1 MSGAPVVQASAVNPL
16 NQSNPRT
23 QINSGSNSGS
33 NAAFGA
39 GMPATSIGFPPSGGQ
54 VSTAGYTDNG
64 TGIAEVVSA
73 SSLHARPEI
82 DPRLQNGNVEISA
95 NSDGANLQWK

>member
-16 NQSNPRT
+16 NQSNPRS
-23 QINSGSNSGS
+23 QINSGS

-73 SSLHARPEI
+73 SSLHARPDI